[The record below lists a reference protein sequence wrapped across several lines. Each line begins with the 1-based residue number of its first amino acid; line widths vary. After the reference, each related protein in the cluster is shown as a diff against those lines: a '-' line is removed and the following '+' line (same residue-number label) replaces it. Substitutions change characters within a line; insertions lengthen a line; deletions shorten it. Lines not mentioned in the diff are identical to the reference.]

1 MSGLSDEIEEKLMVF
16 AVRGAVQLENDSVF
30 SMREAVTDLLGKLCR
45 QNDLHE
51 DDIISIQFTQTSDLV
66 QANPARELRS
76 SGFENVPLFCSLEP
90 DYPESLERTLRVL
103 VTYRAS
109 IKHKPSAVYLGKTV
123 GLRSIAQ

>member
-1 MSGLSDEIEEKLMVF
+1 MSDFSDQIDERTTVF
-16 AVRGAVQLENDSVF
+16 AVRGAVQLETDSVI
-30 SMREAVTDLLGKLCR
+30 SMREAVTELLGTLCR

-76 SGFENVPLFCSLEP
+76 SGFENVSLFCSLEP

-103 VTYRAS
+103 VTYRSS
-109 IKHKPSAVYLGKTV
+109 IQHKPSAVYLGKTL